1 MVRIAPVNLPYNPK
15 TLWFDAGELEIS
27 AGDDVVVETAR
38 GTEFGHVSDNAFE
51 ATPEQVKKLKSP
63 LKPVVRVADDADRA
77 RAAELEEKAA
87 EALPVFKE
95 LAAKASEEMRP
106 VSVEYLFDGDKAV
119 FYFESENRV
128 DFRELVRT
136 LSSRLHV
143 RVDMRQ
149 IGVRDEA
156 RMVGGLG
163 HCGQELC
170 CKRLGGEFCPV
181 SIRMAKEQDL
191 SLNPQ
196 KISGVCGRLMCCLRY
211 EYDAYKDFKSR
222 APKKNAQVET
232 PDGPAKVVDLDV
244 PREVVSL
251 RVEGEKPVRVPL
263 SDFEPAEEG
272 ARPKCVGCDAWE
284 RANSAQT
291 ADVFG
296 AAASLATPQLSGKDQ
311 LADRTSVRHVPG
323 GKKRDQKQETERAGK
338 GSSRRNRGRGKER
351 ERASEQETAQAAPT
365 RKPRRRRSTKVTG
378 GAAEAA
384 ERQVARDQQSAA
396 PERVAEGKQAQGAPK
411 SKDGQAKR
419 RGMHPSKRRGQSG
432 GKPEQPQKGQR
443 GSEQRERGGKG
454 GEKQQAKQQRKPAE
468 QGKPRVR
475 PGQKSSALSQNRPEG
490 QAGPRHARSDQPQQ
504 SGAASGQHRRARR
517 RSHKAAGTGEGAQ
530 PPQNGN

>member
-38 GTEFGHVSDNAFE
+38 GTEFGHVSDNAFQ

-63 LKPVVRVADDADRA
+63 LKPVIRVADDADRA

-196 KISGVCGRLMCCLRY
+196 KISGVCGRLMCCSRY
-211 EYDAYKDFKSR
+211 EFDAYKDFKSR
-222 APKKNAQVET
+222 APKQNATVKT

-244 PREVVSL
+244 PREVVSVRL
-251 RVEGEKPVRVPL
+251 EGEKPVRVPL
-263 SDFEPAEEG
+263 SAFDAPEEGSRPNTIGQEAWDEANAPDEPEFMSNALFSTDQFTGRDKLAEAGSVRRTGSSKRSRKGGSGERPAEEPH
-272 ARPKCVGCDAWE
+272 R
-284 RANSAQT
+284 S
-291 ADVFG
+291 
-296 AAASLATPQLSGKDQ
+296 
-311 LADRTSVRHVPG
+311 
-323 GKKRDQKQETERAGK
+323 
-338 GSSRRNRGRGKER
+338 
-351 ERASEQETAQAAPT
+351 
-365 RKPRRRRSTKVTG
+365 RRRRSTKVSAESDHASKQDSQEKKQDKQSSRSSSSKRKPRRRSDQKTG
-378 GAAEAA
+378 EAKQGKQSA
-384 ERQVARDQQSAA
+384 ERSAKHQKPQRA
-396 PERVAEGKQAQGAPK
+396 KEEG
-411 SKDGQAKR
+411 
-419 RGMHPSKRRGQSG
+419 RGQQKSG
-432 GKPEQPQKGQR
+432 P
-443 GSEQRERGGKG
+443 
-454 GEKQQAKQQRKPAE
+454 
-468 QGKPRVR
+468 R
-475 PGQKSSALSQNRPEG
+475 PGQKSSGLRAKPQKQASSSGPRQPGEGGQRPAQGGAPSQNE
-490 QAGPRHARSDQPQQ
+490 
-504 SGAASGQHRRARR
+504 HRRARR
-517 RSHKAAGTGEGAQ
+517 RSHKAGGSSQNEG
-530 PPQNGN
+530 

>member
-15 TLWFDAGELEIS
+15 TLWFDAGELELH
-27 AGDDVVVETAR
+27 AGCDVVVQTAR
-38 GTEFGHVSDNAFE
+38 GTEFGHMGEPAFE
-51 ATPEQVKKLKSP
+51 ATPDQVKKLKTP
-63 LKPVVRVADDADRA
+63 LKPVLRVADDEDRA
-77 RAAELEEKAA
+77 KQAKLEARAA

-232 PDGPAKVVDLDV
+232 PDGVAKVVDLDV

-251 RVEGEKPVRVPL
+251 RIEGEKPVRVPL
-263 SDFEPAEEG
+263 ADFDAPEEG
-272 ARPKCVGCDAWE
+272 VRPKCVGCEAWE
-284 RANSAQT
+284 RALSEQPGDA
-291 ADVFG
+291 FG
-296 AAASLATPQLSGKDQ
+296 AAAALATPQLSGKDK

-323 GKKRDQKQETERAGK
+323 GKKADGVDEAKPGR
-338 GSSRRNRGRGKER
+338 SSRRGRGKG
-351 ERASEQETAQAAPT
+351 ERAEQKAAEAQPA
-365 RKPRRRRSTKVTG
+365 RKPRRRRSTKVSG
-378 GAAEAA
+378 GAAQAGENQASRTDSVQAA
-384 ERQVARDQQSAA
+384 NAASA
-396 PERVAEGKQAQGAPK
+396 GKQSGQGGKQPK
-411 SKDGQAKR
+411 EGQAKR
-419 RGMHPSKRRGQSG
+419 RGMQPSKRRGQGGKDAKQQNQGGKQSGSAQQAGKRGHGPKGGADAQRG
-432 GKPEQPQKGQR
+432 GKPDN
-443 GSEQRERGGKG
+443 
-454 GEKQQAKQQRKPAE
+454 
-468 QGKPRVR
+468 QGPKPRVR
-475 PGQKSSALSQNRPEG
+475 PGQKSSGLAQAPRPDQGGQRKQREGGQEG
-490 QAGPRHARSDQPQQ
+490 QAP
-504 SGAASGQHRRARR
+504 GQHRRARR
-517 RSHKAAGTGEGAQ
+517 RSHKAAGAGEGQGASQ
-530 PPQNGN
+530 GN